1 MTDVEQ
7 HEIGRRETVRR
18 GAAAVTARVAGPL
31 LTTRL
36 FVSVDALF
44 SQLRREAGLGP
55 NERVAVECLWEFG
68 AMPMSE
74 LADRTA
80 VTRAAVTTLVDR
92 LEKTGIVVR
101 DGDLNDRRRTIV
113 QLSAAGQ
120 ELCAASTRPW
130 LEALGEVF
138 DELPPETWAQVEPL
152 FGKLYETTRNETDR
166 MRAGVT
172 VPH

>member
-1 MTDVEQ
+1 MAGTHQETLHRRTGV
-7 HEIGRRETVRR
+7 GRAESLS
-18 GAAAVTARVAGPL
+18 ATASAGPL
-31 LTTRL
+31 LMARL
-36 FVSVDALF
+36 FVSIDTLF

-92 LEKTGIVVR
+92 LEKTGIVSR

-113 QLSAAGQ
+113 QLGQAGHD
-120 ELCAASTRPW
+120 LCASTTRIW
-130 LEALGEVF
+130 MEALGEVF
-138 DELPPETWAQVEPL
+138 DGLPPATWAQVGPL
-152 FGKLYETTRNETDR
+152 LGQLYETTRATTNEARGLAASST
-166 MRAGVT
+166 
-172 VPH
+172 